1 MNEVLPGITVKRPNK
16 PRFIRVICRHGRGE
30 RGWQTHEFPNRLV
43 IRYHGLGPHRDL
55 SVERKPRPGE
65 HGIADLG
72 EPGTYR
78 YKCPRCHRDLQLRA
92 ENMLRLIDAVDALE
106 RQRTGDPASR
116 VQRLDIT
123 AAEDVLRFRR
133 QASEA
138 PQGRLAAAD
147 APRRERVQTRPR
159 SRNAA
164 REGQPWAG
172 SPLTTTQ

>member
-1 MNEVLPGITVKRPNK
+1 MNEVLPGITVKRPGK
-16 PRFIRVICRHGRGE
+16 PRLIRVICRHGRE
-30 RGWQTHEFPNRLV
+30 DRGWQTHEFPDRLV
-43 IRYHGLGPHRDL
+43 IRYHGVGLPHDL
-55 SVERKPRPGE
+55 SVERKPRPE
-65 HGIADLG
+65 QLGIADLG
-72 EPGTYR
+72 KRGAYR

-92 ENMLRLIDAVDALE
+92 ESMLWLIDAVDALE
-106 RQRTGDPASR
+106 RQRTGDPAAR
-116 VQRLDIT
+116 VQRLDIS
-123 AAEDVLRFRR
+123 AAEGVLRFRG

-164 REGQPWAG
+164 QEGESWAG